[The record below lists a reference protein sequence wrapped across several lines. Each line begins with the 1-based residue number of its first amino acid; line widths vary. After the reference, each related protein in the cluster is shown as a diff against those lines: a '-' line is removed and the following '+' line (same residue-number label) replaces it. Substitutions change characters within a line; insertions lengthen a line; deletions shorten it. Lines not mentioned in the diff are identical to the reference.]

1 MCNANNNNREISP
14 FYIFKFVCHDNFLYM
29 LYVLCIPYLQNLTL
43 KQTGNCMSL
52 NFELIFIDSL
62 LSVLR
67 TINILLYKV
76 KISCLHQISEAHLV
90 TYKCVDTHERL
101 VTIRSSKPCLQYARI
116 SSTYVVT
123 SYALFVKTHK
133 KLYHSAIKLKKV

>member
-1 MCNANNNNREISP
+1 
-14 FYIFKFVCHDNFLYM
+14 
-29 LYVLCIPYLQNLTL
+29 
-43 KQTGNCMSL
+43 MSL

-90 TYKCVDTHERL
+90 TYKCVDTHERR
-101 VTIRSSKPCLQYARI
+101 VTIRSHQNHVYNMQEFHL
-116 SSTYVVT
+116 
-123 SYALFVKTHK
+123 HMW
-133 KLYHSAIKLKKV
+133 